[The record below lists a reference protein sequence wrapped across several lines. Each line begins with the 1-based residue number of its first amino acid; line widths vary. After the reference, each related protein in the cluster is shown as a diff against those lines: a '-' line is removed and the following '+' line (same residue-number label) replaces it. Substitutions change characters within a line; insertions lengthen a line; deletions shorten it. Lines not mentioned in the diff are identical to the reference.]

1 MVSLRPFWRYYGGK
15 WMAAPWY
22 PAPEHDTIIEP
33 FAGAAGYSC
42 RYPDR
47 QVILIDKSP
56 IIAGIWD
63 YLIHVS
69 PEEILSISDIPDGGT
84 VDDLPACQEARWLAG
99 FWVQDGVYTPRKS
112 ESTWAKTPKR
122 TGSEWSG
129 WNERSRQRIAS
140 QVPRIRHWRIIC
152 GEYTDAPDIDATW
165 YIDPPYNNRAGSYY
179 PAQPTSFDDLGR
191 WCQHRRGLAVV
202 CENAG
207 AEWLPFRP
215 LRTISNT
222 HHTGSK
228 EVVWMNRPPR
238 FWVGV
243 QESLW

>member
-1 MVSLRPFWRYYGGK
+1 MVSLRPFWTYYGGK

-22 PAPEHDTIIEP
+22 PAPEHDTIVEP

-47 QVILIDKSP
+47 KVILIDKSP

-63 YLIHVS
+63 YLIQVS
-69 PEEILSISDIPDGGT
+69 PEEILSIPDIPDGGT

-99 FWVQDGVYTPRKS
+99 FWCAKGSHVTRLSPSKWSLDG
-112 ESTWAKTPKR
+112 
-122 TGSEWSG
+122 GMQG
-129 WNERSRQRIAS
+129 WGDFVRQRIAS
-140 QVPRIRHWRIIC
+140 QVPKIRHWRIIH

-165 YIDPPYNNRAGSYY
+165 HIDPPYNNKAGRAY
-179 PAQPTSFDDLGR
+179 PAQPASFDDLGR
-191 WCQHRRGLAVV
+191 WCEDRRGLAVV

-207 AEWLPFRP
+207 AEWLPFQP
-215 LRTISNT
+215 LRTISNS

-238 FWVGV
+238 FWAGV